1 MEEYQ
6 KNLIIFFGLQDM
18 SEEEQGQ
25 LLEQITHVLEIR
37 VFNRAYDSCP
47 EDKKSDLDAL
57 VEEGDSQKVAGF
69 LQENVPDMAL
79 YFQEELQAMKEEFET
94 KLDHAVQ
101 EKTPQFEET
110 SEEEEK

>member
-6 KNLIIFFGLQDM
+6 KNLIIFFGIQDM

-57 VEEGDSQKVAGF
+57 VEEGDSQKVANY
-69 LQENVPDMAL
+69 LQENLPDMAL
-79 YFQEELQAMKEEFET
+79 YFQEELQAMKEEFES
-94 KLDHAVQ
+94 KLDQTVQ
-101 EKTPQFEET
+101 NEVAQFEET
-110 SEEEEK
+110 SEEEK